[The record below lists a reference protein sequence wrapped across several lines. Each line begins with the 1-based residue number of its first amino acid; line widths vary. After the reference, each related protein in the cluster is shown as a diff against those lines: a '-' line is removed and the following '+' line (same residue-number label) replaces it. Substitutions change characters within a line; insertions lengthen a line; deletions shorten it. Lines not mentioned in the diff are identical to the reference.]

1 MTAAD
6 RPANPMLA
14 AAGRAL
20 ETVLNAVLARDAR
33 LRERLAPLEGR
44 AIELTWS
51 APDIGLRLAWDGT
64 RLRVGPR
71 ERDAEPDLALA
82 STFAGIVGFLLP
94 KAREAGLP
102 AGKVRI
108 AGDAELARRLS
119 EIADGAGPDIEAGL
133 TGVLGLELGT
143 LVARG
148 LRGAFAQVREAG
160 ANLVRDAADFARDDA
175 AVVAASDQL
184 ADFARDVDTL
194 RDDVERYAARL
205 RRAIEDAGR

>member
-1 MTAAD
+1 MSAAD
-6 RPANPMLA
+6 RPANPILD

-33 LRERLAPLEGR
+33 LRERLKPLECR

-51 APDIGLRLAWDGT
+51 APDIGMRLTWDGE
-64 RLRVGPR
+64 RLTVGPR
-71 ERDAEPDLALA
+71 IRDREPDLTLS
-82 STFAGIVGFLLP
+82 STLAGIVGVLLP

-108 AGDAELARRLS
+108 AGDADLARQLS
-119 EIADGAGPDIEAGL
+119 AIADGAGPDLEAAL

-143 LVARG
+143 VVARA
-148 LRGAFAQVREAG
+148 LRAAFMRAGEAG
-160 ANLVRDAADFARDDA
+160 ANLARDAADFVRDDA

-184 ADFARDVDTL
+184 AEFARDVDTL
-194 RDDVERYAARL
+194 RDDVERFAARL
-205 RRAIEDAGR
+205 RRALEDAGR